1 MQGYRIS
8 TNCDEMD
15 IDAIH
20 AYISRSYWADKI
32 PKETLARAISNSL
45 CFGVFTDAN
54 EQIGF
59 ARMITDKA
67 TFAYMADV
75 YILEAHRG
83 KGLSKWLVQQMMEH
97 PDLQGLRRI
106 NLATRDAHSLY
117 ERYGFTPLAAPDR
130 MMEIVRPDIYKNS
143 QGSAE

>member
-1 MQGYRIS
+1 MEGYKIS
-8 TNCDEMD
+8 TGTDAMN

-20 AYISRSYWADKI
+20 GFITRSYWAEGI
-32 PKETLARAISNSL
+32 PKDTLSKAIRNSL
-45 CFGVFTDAN
+45 CFGVFTSAG

-59 ARMITDKA
+59 ARMITDSA
-67 TFAYMADV
+67 TFAYLADV

-83 KGLSKWLVQQMMEH
+83 KGLSKWLMKEIMAH

-117 ERYGFTPLAAPDR
+117 ERFGFKPLSSPEKI
-130 MMEIVRPDIYKNS
+130 MEIIKPDVYKN
-143 QGSAE
+143 A

>member
-8 TNCDEMD
+8 TNRAEMD

-20 AYISRSYWADKI
+20 AYISRSYWAEGI
-32 PKETLARAISNSL
+32 PKSTLARAINNSL
-45 CFGVFTDAN
+45 CFSVFTDAGA
-54 EQIGF
+54 QIGF
-59 ARMITDKA
+59 ARMVTDAA

-83 KGLSKWLVQQMMEH
+83 KGLSKWLVQQMMAH

-106 NLATRDAHSLY
+106 NLATKDAHSLY
-117 ERYGFTPLAAPDR
+117 QRYGFTPLVAPDR
-130 MMEIVRPDIYKNS
+130 MMEILRPDIYKNS
-143 QGSAE
+143 